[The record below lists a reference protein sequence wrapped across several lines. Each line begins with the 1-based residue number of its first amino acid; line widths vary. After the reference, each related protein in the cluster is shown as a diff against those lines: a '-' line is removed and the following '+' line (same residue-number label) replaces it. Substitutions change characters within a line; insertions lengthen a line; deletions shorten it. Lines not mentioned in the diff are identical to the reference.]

1 VPGLLDD
8 DVAGVSEFDAGEI
21 AGMRSAAW
29 ILLATA
35 GINLLAW
42 LVRRNGIPPL
52 GILVD
57 VFLGVQLLKLRHG
70 WRAWALV
77 RAGVGAA
84 IGLVLTVGGFFASTG
99 PVVTSTIGVGQLAY
113 CSSLFLLLFGHPSS
127 ERVRAGRL
135 VFALSVVLTVA
146 GFVFTLVRLPT

>member
-1 VPGLLDD
+1 MPGLLDN
-8 DVAGVSEFDAGEI
+8 DVAGVGEFDSGEI

-42 LVRRNGIPPL
+42 IVRRNGIPPL

-57 VFLGVQLLKLRHG
+57 VFLGVQLLELRHG

-84 IGLVLTVGGFFASTG
+84 TT
-99 PVVTSTIGVGQLAY
+99 PPRY
-113 CSSLFLLLFGHPSS
+113 
-127 ERVRAGRL
+127 
-135 VFALSVVLTVA
+135 
-146 GFVFTLVRLPT
+146 

>member
-1 VPGLLDD
+1 
-8 DVAGVSEFDAGEI
+8 
-21 AGMRSAAW
+21 MRSAAW

-42 LVRRNGIPPL
+42 VVRRNGIPPL

-57 VFLGVQLLKLRHG
+57 VFLGVQLLELRHG
-70 WRAWALV
+70 WRVWALV

-84 IGLVLTVGGFFASTG
+84 LGLVLTLGGFFASTG

-113 CSSLFLLLFGHPSS
+113 CSSLFLLLFGRPSS
-127 ERVRAGRL
+127 KRVLAGRL